1 MKKGRRKIGTAA
13 DAEIS
18 EEVFPADTDAGG
30 SGILFPIKEKLTAAT
45 ETVRALLFRHR
56 LLVIRTVLPTAY
68 CLLFSG
74 TGFEMGIF
82 PFGISA
88 VCAAQSGPPA
98 LIAAAGAFVSSLFT
112 RGGFYIAATAAAAAL
127 VLLLLHRFKISA
139 DGAVHRAVLSMITG
153 AAHATALSISDG
165 IRFYE
170 LCGIFLATALCPV
183 LTVALRGL
191 FSSEGTTDG
200 STEAGIYV
208 ILYTTVYFLRGLSLA
223 GQSAATVISMLAVLF
238 ASFSFGIHRG
248 VMAGV
253 AVGLAAEPVYSV
265 IYAAAAAV
273 SGILMPIS
281 SVGAVISAVVLAL
294 SFGIYGAG
302 AEAFGTLFPEFMF
315 CSAIAIPLF
324 HYKAVPRLAPK
335 EDKSVDTGDINSKRL
350 ADTKGRLRAL
360 SDSLGAVSTVMRRMS
375 KVFSRPSVTEM
386 RQMCDNAFDESC
398 QSCDGRGTC
407 WDKEYRATAT
417 AVTDI
422 AAAVRSGKTVGIGSL
437 PEGVRS
443 RCPYSGAI
451 ISRINMGAASAV
463 RTAAKN
469 DSTAA
474 VAESY
479 AAISRLIDEAS
490 SEGERELEYDTNVSA
505 ELGKRFSAM
514 GLRRAEVSVY
524 GVRRRQI
531 YVRGLE
537 HGCPVSS
544 EEIRSAA
551 SSVLGCSITLPEYR
565 ITGGAVSLEM
575 HTAEKYAA
583 EFGRYSIA
591 KRGERCGDSITFFRG
606 EGGYS
611 YALISDGMGSGSEA
625 AITSGAGAMFL
636 ERMLGAGCS
645 LSSAMEM
652 LNSFLTGRNTECF
665 TTVDIMEADL
675 ITGELRFVKSGAA
688 PSFVL
693 RDGRLFKLSSKTVP
707 VGIVTPFDA
716 EQITFSA
723 RAGDHVIMLSD
734 GVVPDGDEPAWLYDM
749 LCGNN
754 TPPFITQSRDLAD
767 AAEELARTAAEKS
780 GFADDIT
787 VGIVRINMA

>member
-13 DAEIS
+13 DAEMS
-18 EEVFPADTDAGG
+18 EEVFPADADTGD
-30 SGILFPIKEKLTAAT
+30 SGILFPVKERLTAAAV
-45 ETVRALLFRHR
+45 TVRDILFRHR
-56 LLVIRTVLPTAY
+56 LLFIRTVLPTVY
-68 CLLFSG
+68 CLIFGG

-88 VCAAQSGPPA
+88 VCAAQSGSPA
-98 LIAAAGAFVSSLFT
+98 LIAAAGATLSSLFV
-112 RGGFYIAATAAAAAL
+112 RGGFYIAAASAAAAL
-127 VLLLLHRFKISA
+127 ILLLLRRFKISA

-153 AAHATALSISDG
+153 AAHATALSLSDG

-170 LCGIFLATALCPV
+170 LCGIFLAAALCPV

-191 FSSEGTTDG
+191 FKSEGRADG

-208 ILYTTVYFLRGLSLA
+208 LLYTAVYFLRGLSFA
-223 GQSAATVISMLAVLF
+223 GESAATVISMLAVLF

-248 VMAGV
+248 VMTGV
-253 AVGLAAEPVYSV
+253 AAGLAAEPVYSV

-273 SGILMPIS
+273 SGVLMPIS
-281 SVGAVISAVVLAL
+281 PIGAVSAAVLLAL

-302 AEAFGTLFPEFMF
+302 AEAFGELFPEFMF
-315 CSAIAIPLF
+315 CAAVAMPLF
-324 HYKAVPRLAPK
+324 HYKAVPRLAPR
-335 EDKSVDTGDINSKRL
+335 EEKSVTGDINAKRL

-375 KVFSRPSVTEM
+375 KVFSRPSVMEM

-398 QSCDGRGTC
+398 QSCDGRSVC

-463 RTAAKN
+463 RSAASN
-469 DSTAA
+469 DSTAT

-490 SEGERELEYDTNVSA
+490 SEGERELEYDADGTA
-505 ELGKRFSAM
+505 DLGRRFSEM

-524 GVRRRQI
+524 GARRRQI

-537 HGCPVSS
+537 HGCPVSG

-551 SSVLGCSITLPEYR
+551 SSVLGCAVSLPEYR

-575 HTAEKYAA
+575 HTAEKYTA

-591 KRGERCGDSITFFRG
+591 KRGERCGDCITFFRG
-606 EGGYS
+606 DGGYS
-611 YALISDGMGSGSEA
+611 YAIISDGMGSGGEA
-625 AITSGAGAMFL
+625 ALTSGAGTMFL

-645 LSSAMEM
+645 LTSAMEM
-652 LNSFLTGRNTECF
+652 LNSFLAGRNTECF

-754 TPPFITQSRDLAD
+754 APPFITAKRDLAD

-780 GFADDIT
+780 GFADDVT